1 MYRCI
6 GRMVLDPRIQDEIHS
21 KLLQFNESM
30 GSFGMSM
37 AIQGRSKDPPGKNF
51 QSFQIILSIVKNEL
65 NFQSHLLETCLHS
78 TLIAAYWWGQFG
90 GSCIDLK
97 FFAV

>member
-1 MYRCI
+1 
-6 GRMVLDPRIQDEIHS
+6 MVPDPRIQDEIHS

-37 AIQGRSKDPPGKNF
+37 AIRGKSKDPPGKNF

-65 NFQSHLLETCLHS
+65 NFQSHLLKLVCIQL
-78 TLIAAYWWGQFG
+78 LLQPIGG
-90 GSCIDLK
+90 GSLVGAALI
-97 FFAV
+97 